1 MRLVEVPKYPFDK
14 AIPDKQ
20 NQLVRLNFME
30 SAQMAGEDN
39 KCNVQT

>member
-1 MRLVEVPKYPFDK
+1 MRLVEVPKCPFDK
-14 AIPDKQ
+14 VIPDKQ

-30 SAQMAGEDN
+30 SAQTAGEDN